1 MGRLFL
7 IKEKIMKK
15 FLIVSFLILVVVS
28 LNCAAHGIKESNE
41 QKDETN
47 AINQQGN
54 LWILA
59 IGVNE
64 YPTENQNLFAS
75 LNYAVNDAHAFV
87 DIFENQ
93 AGKQYGKVNTKIISD
108 RSGTLPTK
116 ENIINGFEFLNQ
128 AQPEDTVFLFLS
140 GQGLNENGL
149 YYFMPRY
156 IIFTNDGELIFES
169 AISMDEIALLMNGV
183 KGNKFI
189 FIDSC
194 GSGAAVYSDLL
205 RTVLFTACQKD
216 ELSMESFLFNNHGLF
231 THALIEGLSGKAAF
245 NGVVSINILSQFV
258 FDKVRELSNGKQ
270 NPRIFFP
277 KGFRDIVIMTVE

>member
-1 MGRLFL
+1 
-7 IKEKIMKK
+7 MKK
-15 FLIVSFLILVVVS
+15 FLVASFLILTVAS
-28 LNCAAHGIKESNE
+28 LNCAAHGIRESNE
-41 QKDETN
+41 QKDN
-47 AINQQGN
+47 ASVLNQQGN

-64 YPTENQNLFAS
+64 YPTENQNIFAS

-87 DIFENQ
+87 NIFENQ
-93 AGKQYGKVNTKIISD
+93 AGKLFGKVNTRIISD

-140 GQGLNENGL
+140 GQGINENGL
-149 YYFMPRY
+149 YFFMPRY

-169 AISMDEIALLMNGV
+169 AISMDEIALLLNGV
-183 KGNKFI
+183 KGTKVM

-194 GSGAAVYSDLL
+194 GSGAAVNSIDPL
-205 RTVLFTACQKD
+205 RAVVFTACQED
-216 ELSMESFLFNNHGLF
+216 ELSLERSLFGHGVF
-231 THALIEGLSGKAAF
+231 TYALIRGLSGEAVY
-245 NGVVSINILSQFV
+245 NGAVSLSVLNQFV
-258 FDKVRELSNGKQ
+258 IDKVRELSNGRQ

-277 KGFRDIVIMTVE
+277 AGFRDFAILTAE